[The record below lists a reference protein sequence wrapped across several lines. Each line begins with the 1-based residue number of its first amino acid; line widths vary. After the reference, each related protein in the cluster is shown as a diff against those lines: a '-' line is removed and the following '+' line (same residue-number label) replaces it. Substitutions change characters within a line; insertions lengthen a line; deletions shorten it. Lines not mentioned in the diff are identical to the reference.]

1 MHCSHF
7 EIVKLCYWHKIEKR
21 GWFEHV
27 SINTIT
33 DCTSISVI
41 WTLSLFFSH
50 VSLLFSN
57 REAPDL
63 AAHCSQMRRKA
74 CFKIHCYSMHLLKT
88 ILIRTWLLGY
98 NVDGHSWVTSCPW
111 KVDARQFFS
120 TALEE
125 NWNYITSFFIEG
137 VWRCAILLCMA
148 IMNMIWI
155 RFDCNTPLGPHRR
168 HFIYIA

>member
-1 MHCSHF
+1 MHCMHF
-7 EIVKLCYWHKIEKR
+7 EIEKLCYWHKIEER

-41 WTLSLFFSH
+41 WTLSLFSH
-50 VSLLFSN
+50 GSLLFSN
-57 REAPDL
+57 WERSTWFGFPLL
-63 AAHCSQMRRKA
+63 ADAEKSLFQ
-74 CFKIHCYSMHLLKT
+74 IHCYFMHLLKT
-88 ILIRTWLLGY
+88 ILIRSWLLGY
-98 NVDGHSWVTSCPW
+98 SVDGHSWVNSCPL
-111 KVDARQFFS
+111 KVDARQLFS
-120 TALEE
+120 TAPEE
-125 NWNYITSFFIEG
+125 NLNHITCFFIVG

-155 RFDCNTPLGPHRR
+155 RFDCDAPLGPHRH